1 MISLEVHGEIWP
13 LAQVFTISRG
23 SKTSADVVVCTLER
37 DGHSGRGESMPYPRY
52 GESVQEVVRE
62 IEGLR
67 NEIEAG
73 INRAELQKLLPPGAA
88 RNALDCA
95 LWDLEAKSSGKRV
108 HELAALPTPQP
119 VQTAY
124 TLSLDTAE
132 KMGEAAATNAHRPL
146 LKIKLAGQGD
156 LERVAAIRQNAPNST
171 LIVDANEGWTA
182 DIVERFAS
190 ELAQLGV
197 ALVEQPLPADADAVL
212 SELAHPLPFC
222 ADESCHV
229 AADIDALAER
239 YEYVNIKL
247 DKSGGLTEA
256 LALLQKARA
265 HKLGVMVGCMVA
277 TSLAMAPAA
286 LLASSAEYVDL
297 DGPLLLREDRQ
308 PGLRYEGSTLYPP
321 TPDLWG

>member
-1 MISLEVHGEIWP
+1 MTRLEVRGESWT
-13 LAQVFTISRG
+13 LAQAFTISRG
-23 SKTSADVVVCTLER
+23 SKNSADVVVCTLHRE
-37 DGHSGRGESMPYPRY
+37 GYSGRGESMPYPRY
-52 GESVQEVVRE
+52 NESVQGTMQE

-67 NEIEAG
+67 AEIEAG
-73 INRAELQKLLPPGAA
+73 LDRIELQTRLPPGAA

-95 LWDLEAKSSGKRV
+95 FWDLEAKMTGKAV
-108 HELAALPTPQP
+108 HELAGLPAPSP

-124 TLSLDTAE
+124 TISLDTPE
-132 KMGEAAATNAHRPL
+132 KMGTNAATNAHRPL

-182 DIVERFAS
+182 DRVERSAE

-197 ALVEQPLPADADAVL
+197 ALVEQPLAAADDAIL
-212 SELAHPLPFC
+212 AQLAHPLPFC
-222 ADESCHV
+222 ADESCHI
-229 AADIDALAER
+229 AADLEALAER

-247 DKSGGLTEA
+247 DKSGGLSEA
-256 LALLQKARA
+256 LGLLKKARTLE
-265 HKLGVMVGCMVA
+265 LGLMIGSMVA

-286 LLASSAEYVDL
+286 LLATGAEYVDL
-297 DGPLLLREDRQ
+297 DGPLLLLEDRQ

>member
-1 MISLEVHGEIWP
+1 MTRLEVRGEVWP

-52 GESVQEVVRE
+52 GESVSKVVRT
-62 IEGLR
+62 IEDLR
-67 NEIEAG
+67 SEIEAG
-73 INRAELQKLLPPGAA
+73 LDRVKLQELLPPGAA

-95 LWDLEAKSSGKRV
+95 LWDLEAKSSGQPV
-108 HELAALPTPQP
+108 YELASLPVPQP

-124 TLSLDTAE
+124 TISLDTAE
-132 KMGEAAATNAHRPL
+132 NMGAAAAANAHRPL

-156 LERVAAIRQNAPNST
+156 LERVAAIRQHAPNAA

-182 DIVERFAS
+182 DIVERFAA

-197 ALVEQPLPADADAVL
+197 SLVEQPLPVAHDAVL

-222 ADESCHV
+222 ADESCHT
-229 AADIDALAER
+229 AADLDALADR
-239 YEYVNIKL
+239 YEYINIKL

-265 HKLGVMVGCMVA
+265 LKLGVMVGCMVA

-286 LLASSAEYVDL
+286 LLASTAEYVDL

-308 PGLRYEGSTLYPP
+308 PALHYEGSTLYPP
-321 TPDLWG
+321 TADLWG

>member
-1 MISLEVHGEIWP
+1 MIRLEVRGETWP

-23 SKTSADVVVCTLER
+23 SKNSADVVVCTLQR

-52 GESVQEVVRE
+52 GESVQEVLQTIESVRSAV
-62 IEGLR
+62 
-67 NEIEAG
+67 EADL
-73 INRAELQKLLPPGAA
+73 NRAELQQLLPPGAA

-95 LWDLEAKSSGKRV
+95 LWDLEAKTSGQPV
-108 HELAALPTPQP
+108 YELAALPAPQP

-132 KMGEAAATNAHRPL
+132 KMGAAAAANAHRPL

-156 LERVAAIRQNAPNST
+156 LERVAAIRQHAPNSA

-182 DIVERFAS
+182 DIVESFAA

-197 ALVEQPLPADADAVL
+197 ALVEQPLPAHCDAVL
-212 SELAHPLPFC
+212 AQLTHPLPFC
-222 ADESCHV
+222 ADESCHI
-229 AADIDALAER
+229 AADLDELVGR
-239 YEYVNIKL
+239 YEYINIKL

-265 HKLGVMVGCMVA
+265 LNLGVMVGCMVA
-277 TSLAMAPAA
+277 TSLSMAPAA
-286 LLASSAEYVDL
+286 LLASTAEYVDL
-297 DGPLLLREDRQ
+297 DGPLLLRADRQ

-321 TPDLWG
+321 PAELWG

>member
-1 MISLEVHGEIWP
+1 MIRLEVRGEIWP

-67 NEIEAG
+67 SAIEAG
-73 INRAELQKLLPPGAA
+73 ITRAKLQQLLPPGAA

-108 HELAALPTPQP
+108 HELASLPTPQP

-124 TLSLDTAE
+124 TLSLDSAE

-156 LERVAAIRQNAPNST
+156 LERVAAIRQHAPHST

-182 DIVERFAS
+182 DIVESFAA